1 MISWTPGKSFRV
13 HEGYAMAPDGVLAAI
28 VRFVLPGTRRSVRLT
43 ARQTF
48 LSFPAEE
55 HAPAPPR
62 LVREPRPRPGDE
74 RLLARLRQLHVELNA
89 LHFGGALPPIAL
101 LVSSRMRR
109 RLGEVRLDRRTN
121 RAVSI
126 VISRRHIRRDGWA
139 EATATLLHE
148 MIHQWQAETGRPVD
162 HGREFRRQAKMVG
175 IEPSAISHRPS
186 VVTHP
191 PSTSDVLTADG

>member
-1 MISWTPGKSFRV
+1 MISWTPGRSFRV
-13 HEGYAMAPDGVLAAI
+13 HEGYAVAPDEILAAM

-43 ARQTF
+43 ARHIF
-48 LSFPAEE
+48 MAFPAEE

-74 RLLARLRQLHVELNA
+74 RLLTRLRQLHVELNA
-89 LHFGGALPPIAL
+89 LHFGGVLSPITI

-126 VISRRHIRRDGWA
+126 AISRRHIRRDGWA
-139 EATATLLHE
+139 QATATLLHE
-148 MIHQWQAETGRPVD
+148 MIHQWQAETGQPVD
-162 HGREFRRQAKMVG
+162 HGRRFRRKAVELG
-175 IEPSAISHRPS
+175 IEPSAVSRRPM
-186 VVTHP
+186 
-191 PSTSDVLTADG
+191 SDGRTMNE